1 MTFYDRETEQKEIK
15 RLMSLVEKTKKSRM
29 LVVTGRR
36 RVGKTSLLLH
46 TCQQDRVPCLY
57 FFVTKYAL
65 EEQLAQR
72 WLTEIGDKLQLKYLP
87 PLKRLIDVLEFVLD
101 YSKQQRLNVII
112 DECQEIDRFR
122 PAFWSELQ
130 RLWDLEKEG
139 SQTLLALSGSIASA
153 MRHIFEDYSE
163 PLFGRPDAFLR
174 IQAFKTSVLEEILWS
189 YQPNATNDDLLALY
203 VITGGVAH
211 YVMSMMDQEAWNLDK
226 ICDVVFN
233 PNSAFIGEGSVML
246 ANEFKSEYGV
256 YFALLQLI
264 ARGVTK
270 RNELQDHF
278 EGQISGQLQRLETYY
293 ELINKSAP
301 LLGQSNQRGLRF
313 KMNDRFLMFWFS
325 FIHGQQ
331 EKIEANNFV
340 GLKEGFKK
348 QYADF
353 SGRALEQFFLEKLRE
368 SGQYSALGQ
377 WWSRDG
383 QVEIDL
389 IAIDETNQRIRFFE
403 IKRNP
408 KKIDIN
414 ALMTKAASFFAA
426 NPKLRNYNATYE
438 GLSLEDMRK
447 AI

>member
-1 MTFYDRETEQKEIK
+1 MTFYDRETERQEIR
-15 RLMSLVEKTKKSRM
+15 RLTELVHKTKKSRM

-46 TCQQDRVPCLY
+46 TCREDSVPCLY

-65 EEQLAQR
+65 EEQLAAR
-72 WLTEIGDKLQLKYLP
+72 WLEEVREKLGLKYLP
-87 PLKRLIDVLEFVLD
+87 QVKRLIDVLEFVMD
-101 YSKQQRLNVII
+101 HSKTQRLNVII

-130 RLWDLEKEG
+130 RLWDIQKED
-139 SQTLLALSGSIASA
+139 SQVLLALSGSIASA

-174 IQAFKTSVLEEILWS
+174 IKPFRTAVLDEILTS
-189 YQPNATNDDLLALY
+189 YQPEATEDDLLALY
-203 VITGGVAH
+203 VATGGVAH
-211 YVMSMMDQEAWNLDK
+211 YVMSMMDQEAFDLDR
-226 ICDVVFN
+226 IADVIFN

-246 ANEFKSEYGV
+246 ANEFKSDFGV

-278 EGQISGQLQRLETYY
+278 SGQISGQLQRLETYY
-293 ELINKSAP
+293 ELITKSAP
-301 LLGQSNQRGLRF
+301 LLGQPNQRGLRF
-313 KMNDRFLMFWFS
+313 KMTDRFLMFWFS

-331 EKIEANNFV
+331 DKIEANNFI
-340 GLKEGFKK
+340 GLKESFKA
-348 QYADF
+348 QFADF

-368 SGQYSALGQ
+368 TGRYSALGS

-389 IAIDETNQRIRFFE
+389 IAVDETARRIRFFE
-403 IKRNP
+403 VKRNP
-408 KKIDIN
+408 KKIDLN
-414 ALMTKAASFFAA
+414 ALIAKAGSFFAA
-426 NPKLRNYNATYE
+426 NPKLRDYEASFE
-438 GLSLEDMRK
+438 GLSLQDMRK
-447 AI
+447 SL